1 MKIGIAF
8 DLAPEAG
15 GSGTPHAGP
24 DDRFEEFDRP
34 ETVDAIADVLR
45 ALGHEV
51 ALLGD
56 GRAFLARML
65 ADPPDLVW
73 NLAEGEGNGRCR
85 EARVPAALEMLGI
98 PHTGSDPL
106 ALAAALD
113 KDVARRL
120 VASSGVVVPWG
131 MAFDPSRS
139 ADAVALALASDEIA
153 VAFPLILKPNAE
165 GSSKGIR
172 GRCLADS
179 PQQAAATFA
188 RLAADYR
195 QPILVEE
202 FIQGDELTVG
212 VLGTGD
218 SARVLGLMRVVPR
231 EPDPDFVYSL
241 EVKRDWR
248 SRVSYE
254 TPAQLEAATFEKLS
268 RAALAAHRALDCRDV
283 SRVDFRLRKNVPH
296 FIEINPLPGLAPLTS
311 DLVILAEGYG
321 IDHAGLI
328 RLILEAA
335 TDRLGMTAG
344 RT

>member
-15 GSGTPHAGP
+15 GSGSLLDGP

-34 ETVDAIADVLR
+34 ETVEAIANVLR

-56 GRAFLARML
+56 GREFLGRVL
-65 ADPPDLVW
+65 ESPPDLVW
-73 NLAEGEGNGRCR
+73 NLAEGEGTGRCR

-120 VASSGVVVPWG
+120 VTSSGVVVPWG
-131 MAFDPSRS
+131 MVFDPSRS
-139 ADAVALALASDEIA
+139 AAAVALALASDELVA
-153 VAFPLILKPNAE
+153 AFPLILKPNAE

-179 PQQAAATFA
+179 PLEAASTFA

-202 FIQGDELTVG
+202 FIGGDELTVG

-218 SARVLGLMRVVPR
+218 SARVLGVMRVVPR
-231 EPDPDFVYSL
+231 EPDPNFVYSL

-248 SRVSYE
+248 ARLSYE
-254 TPAQLEAATFEKLS
+254 TPAQLEAATLDKLS
-268 RAALAAHRALDCRDV
+268 RAALAAHRALGCRDV
-283 SRVDFRLRKNVPH
+283 SRVDFRLRRNVPH
-296 FIEINPLPGLAPLTS
+296 FIEINPLPGLAPVTS
-311 DLVILAEGYG
+311 DLVILADGYG

-335 TDRLGMTAG
+335 TDRLGLLAG